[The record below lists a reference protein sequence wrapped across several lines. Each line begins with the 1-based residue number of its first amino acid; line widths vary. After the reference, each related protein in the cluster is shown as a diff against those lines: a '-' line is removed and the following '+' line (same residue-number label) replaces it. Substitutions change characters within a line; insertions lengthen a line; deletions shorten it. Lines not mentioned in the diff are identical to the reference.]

1 LFQDSYK
8 TIKEVIAAILPLC
21 TLTVNTKEVSMSND
35 QSTTADFSPL
45 QKTITFKEALD
56 EVAKA
61 IPKYRRIIFKTI
73 VCAMV
78 IGKDRKRIAAIFRS
92 FATFFFQSK
101 VTEKRFYLF
110 LAAAKIKWDLI
121 LAAILELLGEKMLTD
136 GLLMLIVDDTTYG
149 KSGKK
154 ISGCQTHF
162 DHAAKLNC
170 SKWIFGHCRVILG
183 LQIFVHGRWT
193 CLPLLQQLYQ
203 RSEQKS
209 GTKAN
214 KKNTG
219 KRKKSKKSG
228 QNQLPTKIEI
238 AFQLINRVRRLTGKP
253 VLVNTDSWFGVKS
266 MLDGLDEL
274 NDQPKAHVLSRLRIN
289 VNLFNFPV
297 IESGK
302 KRGRPRKYGKQLPK
316 LTELAT
322 SYDRHQGTFFIY
334 GKQRKCVYSEFTCIC
349 RCLRRPIKV
358 VLVHNEKRERFFPI
372 FTTDLTM
379 SAQQMIERYSARW
392 KIECSIKE
400 LKHELGALDNQ
411 ARKETSVEN
420 HFNLCC
426 LSMTL
431 AWIHALNQDKAPTR
445 RFANQSAHSYAFAD
459 VREQIKNQ
467 YQRPLNITGFC
478 PKAVKA
484 AGNLILEHF
493 FRQAA

>member
-1 LFQDSYK
+1 MSSDHQNVTFQDALNQVTK
-8 TIKEVIAAILPLC
+8 T
-21 TLTVNTKEVSMSND
+21 
-35 QSTTADFSPL
+35 
-45 QKTITFKEALD
+45 
-56 EVAKA
+56 

-73 VCAMV
+73 VTAMV
-78 IGKDRKRIAAIFRS
+78 IGKDRKRIASIFRS

-121 LAAILELLGEKMLTD
+121 LATILELLGEKMLTD

-209 GTKAN
+209 GP
-214 KKNTG
+214 KK
-219 KRKKSKKSG
+219 KKSG

-289 VNLFNFPV
+289 VNLFDFPV
-297 IESGK
+297 VESGK
-302 KRGRPRKYGKQLPK
+302 QRGRPRKYGKQLPK
-316 LTELAT
+316 LTELST

-334 GKQRKCVYSEFTCIC
+334 GKHRKCVYSEFTCIC

-358 VLVHNEKRERFFPI
+358 VLVHNEKRDRFFPI
-372 FTTDLTM
+372 FTTDLSM

-400 LKHELGALDNQ
+400 LKHEVGALDNQ
-411 ARKETSVEN
+411 ARKATSVEN

-426 LSMTL
+426 VSMTL
-431 AWIHALNQDKAPTR
+431 VWIHALNQEKAPAR
-445 RFANQSAHSYAFAD
+445 RFANQSNGSYAFAD
-459 VREQIKNQ
+459 VREQIRNH
-467 YQRPLNITGFC
+467 YQRPLNISGFC
-478 PKAVKA
+478 PEAVKT
-484 AGNLILEHF
+484 AGNLILQHF